1 MLPFLSTLLS
11 TRCPQATPH
20 IPISTDPHVLQT
32 RHTSLWSYCFQPS
45 LWGVSAPPI
54 QHVLPCLSFPGMLK
68 PGVQELP
75 PGPIYPHL
83 PSYLLISQRSTI
95 PREAEPSASQFCCP
109 HQAHHFQWCLIP
121 AFKAE
126 EVTVPPLLWPCCGSR
141 LPTPLLSRP
150 HILVLPLL
158 CSVPLAQRCL
168 SGAGQPCHYPGP
180 CLPPALINFH

>member
-126 EVTVPPLLWPCCGSR
+126 GHCAPSALALLW
-141 LPTPLLSRP
+141 
-150 HILVLPLL
+150 LPLAHPSAL
-158 CSVPLAQRCL
+158 QASHSCA
-168 SGAGQPCHYPGP
+168 
-180 CLPPALINFH
+180 PPALLSTTCSEVSVWSRSALPLP